1 MKSLTILIAG
11 VIVLSLAGMVIAQS
25 IPAQVAE
32 RISEKPIPHIP
43 GKALSVI
50 GDRAP
55 PFADAVPNQPPVLL
69 FPGNQTINESQML
82 VIQLNASDPDNDTLN
97 YSYTSTI
104 SPNSTNISLNSTT
117 GLFIWTP
124 NYADAGVYFVS
135 FEVSDGQLSDFEGIM
150 ITVLESCPADFDGN
164 GTVNV
169 TDLLALLAG
178 WGTAGTG
185 DVNGDGTV
193 NVTDLL
199 KLLAAW
205 GSC

>member
-32 RISEKPIPHIP
+32 RISEKAIPHIP
-43 GKALSVI
+43 GKALSAI
-50 GDRAP
+50 GAP
-55 PFADAVPNQPPVLL
+55 PFATAVPNQPPVLL
-69 FPGNQTINESQML
+69 NPGNQTVNESQML
-82 VIQLNASDPDNDTLN
+82 VIQLNASDPDGDPLTYN
-97 YSYTSTI
+97 YTSTI

-150 ITVLESCPADFDGN
+150 ITVLESCPADG
-164 GTVNV
+164 
-169 TDLLALLAG
+169 
-178 WGTAGTG
+178 
-185 DVNGDGTV
+185 NGDGTV

-199 KLLAAW
+199 TLLADWGDNPGSPGDINGDGTVNVTDLLVLLAAW